1 MISTDDSPCPA
12 SEDLQVVVPDPVPR
26 NSGIHLDLFSSLRTI
41 DDEDE
46 EDDDEDDEDEDDDE
60 DDSILYRRPW

>member
-26 NSGIHLDLFSSLRTI
+26 NSGSHLVLFSSLRTI
-41 DDEDE
+41 EDE
-46 EDDDEDDEDEDDDE
+46 EDDDEDEDDDDE
-60 DDSILYRRPW
+60 DEEDSILYWRPW